1 MKDPNWKKCL
11 ICGDSR
17 DVIKR
22 IPDNS
27 IDFILTDP
35 PYNIGKHSTGNIP
48 LSGRSEM
55 NNDVAPWDW
64 VDFHPEEWVDE
75 FIRILKPTG
84 NLFIFTT
91 YNQIG
96 KW

>member
-27 IDFILTDP
+27 IDFILHITLV
-35 PYNIGKHSTGNIP
+35 NIQQAIF
-48 LSGRSEM
+48 L
-55 NNDVAPWDW
+55 
-64 VDFHPEEWVDE
+64 FPEGV
-75 FIRILKPTG
+75 
-84 NLFIFTT
+84 
-91 YNQIG
+91 Q
-96 KW
+96 